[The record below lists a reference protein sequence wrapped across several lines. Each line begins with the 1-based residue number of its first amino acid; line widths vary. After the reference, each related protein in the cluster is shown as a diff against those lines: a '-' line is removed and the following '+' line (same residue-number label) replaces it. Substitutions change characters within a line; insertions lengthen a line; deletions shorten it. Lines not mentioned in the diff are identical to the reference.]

1 MAQFV
6 DLIINRK
13 SPALDR
19 VFTYS
24 VPTELQSELT
34 EGMLVSVPF
43 NREKLEGVVIRLH
56 DEPPELFTARDI
68 AAIIS
73 ERPLFSRELLQLSRW
88 LADYYHCSRAAALQA
103 MLPAGMN
110 LAGRLPQ
117 AAYYDCYRLA
127 EGYRVVRESVKRKA
141 LTELLLAEGELDAAA
156 LKEQGFERPFLQAA
170 VKAGLLVKERRRLL
184 REAEAYATEAAGF
197 SEEQQ
202 AVYED
207 IVRERAA
214 ANRPYLLHGVTGS
227 GKTEIYLRLIAD
239 AAARGQ
245 QSILL
250 LPEIALSA
258 QMVDM
263 LSRRLELPLALL
275 HSGLLASERRRI
287 WQEIA
292 EGRYSVVV
300 GARSA
305 VFAPLPALGLIIIDE
320 EQENSYKQENVPRF
334 HAVATAVKRAE
345 LCGSQLVLGSATPSV
360 ESYYAAE
367 QGTYSL
373 GYLSRQ
379 YYPAPQP
386 EVSIVDMRQEL
397 AEGHKLIFSRE
408 LIAALAQTLTTGD
421 QAVLFLNRRGYYSF
435 ISCRDCGQ
443 SIVCS
448 HCAVALSY
456 HAGSDGG
463 RLKCHYCGAVQAP
476 PQVCPH
482 CGSRHIRSF
491 GVGTQ
496 RVAGEAARLFP
507 GARIARLDSDVM
519 EERGWHERVYEQMQ
533 RRQIDILV
541 GTQMVAKGLDF
552 PHLQLAAVIAADTM
566 LNLPD
571 WRAGEH
577 TFQLISQLIGRAGRR
592 ERQGRAIIQTYTPEA
607 LPIAAAANYDYL
619 GFYHHELEQRQL
631 HGYPPYNHLLR
642 LLFSSEHQGELVEA
656 TAAYA
661 YYLAAELAGAA
672 EICGPADAP
681 YPKIKDRWR
690 RQILVKAADSCF
702 AGDAAERAWATTL
715 GAERL
720 PRDILFSL
728 DIDPMSL
735 F

>member
-1 MAQFV
+1 MACFA

-24 VPTELQSELT
+24 VPEELQGDLQ
-34 EGMLVSVPF
+34 EGMLVGVPF
-43 NREKLEGVVIRLH
+43 NRENLEGVVIRLH
-56 DEPPELFTARDI
+56 DQAPELFTAR
-68 AAIIS
+68 AITAILS
-73 ERPLFSRELLQLSRW
+73 EQPLFSRELLELSRW
-88 LADYYHCSRAAALQA
+88 IADYYHCSRAAALQA

-117 AAYYDCYRLA
+117 AAYHDCYCLA
-127 EGYRVVRESVKRKA
+127 ADYAAVRMSVKRQA

-156 LKEQGFERPFLQAA
+156 LAEHGFERPFLQSA

-184 REAEAYATEAAGF
+184 REAEFYATEATGLSA
-197 SEEQQ
+197 EQQ
-202 AVYED
+202 AVYEA
-207 IVRERAA
+207 IVRERAT
-214 ANRPYLLHGVTGS
+214 ANRPFLLHGVTGS

-239 AAARGQ
+239 AAARGE

-258 QMVDM
+258 QMIDM
-263 LSRRLELPLALL
+263 LSRRLQLPLALL

-292 EGRYSVVV
+292 LGRYSVVV
-300 GARSA
+300 GARST
-305 VFAPLPALGLIIIDE
+305 VFAPTPRLGLIIVDE

-334 HAVATAVKRAE
+334 HAVTTAVKRAE
-345 LCGSQLVLGSATPSV
+345 LCGAQLVLGSATPAV

-367 QGTYSL
+367 QGRYAL
-373 GYLSRQ
+373 GRLSRQ
-379 YYPAPQP
+379 YYPAPLP
-386 EVSIVDMRQEL
+386 EVSVVDMRQEL
-397 AEGHKLIFSRE
+397 AAGHKLIFSRE
-408 LIAALAQTLTTGD
+408 LIAAIEQTLAAGE

-435 ISCRDCGQ
+435 ISCRDCGH

-448 HCAVALSY
+448 HCAVTLSY
-456 HAGSDGG
+456 HAGSNGG

-476 PQVCPH
+476 PQLCPY

-496 RVAGEAARLFP
+496 RVADEAARLFP
-507 GARIARLDSDVM
+507 GSRIARLDSDVM
-519 EERGWHERVYEQMQ
+519 EERGWHQQVYQRMQ
-533 RRQIDILV
+533 SRQVDILV

-592 ERQGRAIIQTYTPEA
+592 ERQGRAIIQTYNPEA
-607 LPIAAAANYDYL
+607 LPIVAAANHDYQ
-619 GFYHHELEQRQL
+619 GFYRYELEQRRL

-642 LLFSSEHQGELVEA
+642 LLFTSEQQGELVEA

-661 YYLAAELAGAA
+661 HYLGEEIAGRA
-672 EICGPADAP
+672 EICCPTDAP
-681 YPKIKDRWR
+681 YPRIKDRWR
-690 RQILVKAADSCF
+690 RQILVKAGDIQA
-702 AGDAAERAWATTL
+702 AGDAAERAWAVTL
-715 GAERL
+715 ASERL